1 MLLGEDTQHEA
12 ALAVRLKGGR
22 DDDVFAGR
30 ELEAVAHLTEVGEG
44 VAHGH
49 RALP

>member
-12 ALAVRLKGGR
+12 ALAVRLEGGR

-30 ELEAVAHLTEVGEG
+30 ELEAVAHLTPFLKG
-44 VAHGH
+44 VALGH
-49 RALP
+49 QMLP